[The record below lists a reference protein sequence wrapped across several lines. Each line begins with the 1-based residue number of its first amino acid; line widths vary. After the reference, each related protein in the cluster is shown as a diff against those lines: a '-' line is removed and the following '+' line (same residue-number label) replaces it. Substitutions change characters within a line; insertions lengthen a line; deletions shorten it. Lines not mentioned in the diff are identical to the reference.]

1 MNHKIAGRSINNFKY
16 ADDATLMA
24 EREEEPDIKLPM
36 SVGSYKK
43 QEISRTISTLLT
55 TLKPLCEL

>member
-1 MNHKIAGRSINNFKY
+1 MCTNNFHMYKL
-16 ADDATLMA
+16 DLGK
-24 EREEEPDIKLPM
+24 EEEPDIKLPM